1 LKNDLND
8 IVHYIKEFKHLI
20 IASFIVIFVFSTIT
34 VVGFIHRAAVDVK
47 NQIEYNIYEFNEF
60 DRTHL
65 CNITGCTQVKSVI
78 NDKVVYFTP
87 KNRELVEAKE
97 YKEIGFT
104 VGNVT
109 IYPLARELGVTLER
123 YKTVFV
129 VPFPQT
135 MIYVLITIS
144 IIVIMLFT
152 AGALYFNYSIRRIR
166 TSDLM
171 SYSSE
176 KTNLQSL
183 ITSVLTENLHHE
195 MKTPLASMASEL
207 RNIKINLKEEM
218 DNCSSCSR
226 FTPKDNVL
234 RSFDI
239 IEADIKS
246 IYNIIET
253 IKTSKMMRY
262 SNGNRSIYDII
273 MSAKDITTVTSKVK
287 FFDITI
293 DPAFKKFSLN
303 KFRNEDLLNIIINHL
318 KNSIEANSTKI
329 VFDCPND
336 KNSHGYLTFYIV
348 DNGNGIPKKALD
360 QIYELHFSTKDTPN
374 DAMRGVGMY
383 LSRQLLRA
391 YGGEEADEWVYETSK
406 DGTTFAIKVP
416 VKYKSK

>member
-1 LKNDLND
+1 
-8 IVHYIKEFKHLI
+8 
-20 IASFIVIFVFSTIT
+20 
-34 VVGFIHRAAVDVK
+34 
-47 NQIEYNIYEFNEF
+47 
-60 DRTHL
+60 
-65 CNITGCTQVKSVI
+65 
-78 NDKVVYFTP
+78 
-87 KNRELVEAKE
+87 
-97 YKEIGFT
+97 
-104 VGNVT
+104 
-109 IYPLARELGVTLER
+109 
-123 YKTVFV
+123 
-129 VPFPQT
+129 
-135 MIYVLITIS
+135 
-144 IIVIMLFT
+144 
-152 AGALYFNYSIRRIR
+152 
-166 TSDLM
+166 
-171 SYSSE
+171 
-176 KTNLQSL
+176 
-183 ITSVLTENLHHE
+183 
-195 MKTPLASMASEL
+195 
-207 RNIKINLKEEM
+207 
-218 DNCSSCSR
+218 
-226 FTPKDNVL
+226 
-234 RSFDI
+234 
-239 IEADIKS
+239 
-246 IYNIIET
+246 
-253 IKTSKMMRY
+253 
-262 SNGNRSIYDII
+262 